1 MEPANDH
8 EREIARIVDSFD
20 FQGRSYS
27 FAIEDVIAILDFTL
41 TRTDAEFLMNYIRWR
56 IDNPIQK

>member
-8 EREIARIVDSFD
+8 ERKIARIVDSFD

-27 FAIEDVIAILDFTL
+27 FAIEDVIALLDFTL
-41 TRTDAEFLMNYIRWR
+41 TRTDGEFLLAYIRWR